1 MVLVKTGYKVGEVM
15 TQRPI
20 VVGSSTDLTSAADVM
35 EKNNVGAVL
44 VTDNNQLLGIL
55 TEQDIVRK
63 LVAKGECPTSL
74 KVKDIMGNE
83 VTTIPPTHDVEEAL
97 MTMSRLKIRHLPVLE
112 ENNLVGL
119 LTLNDVLKLEPQLF
133 ELIAHR
139 IELREE
145 ERKPLS
151 RSYPSEGICNTCGD
165 YTKELLQQDGVM
177 MCPQCLVTHS
187 DEEPEEEED

>member
-20 VVGSSTDLTSAADVM
+20 AVGESTDLASAAEVM

-44 VTDNNQLLGIL
+44 VTDENQLLGIL
-55 TEQDIVRK
+55 TEQDVVRK
-63 LVAKGECPTSL
+63 LVAKGETPTSL
-74 KVKDIMGNE
+74 KVKDVMGSE
-83 VTTIPPTHDVEEAL
+83 VNTVPPAHDIEEAL
-97 MTMSRLKIRHLPVLE
+97 MTMSRLKIRHLPVIE
-112 ENNLVGL
+112 DNNLVGL
-119 LTLNDVLKLEPQLF
+119 LTLNDILKLEPQLF

-151 RSYPSEGICNTCGD
+151 RAYPSEGLCNLCGD
-165 YTKELLQQDGVM
+165 YTKELIPQEGVV
-177 MCPQCLVTHS
+177 MCPQCLTAQS
-187 DEEPEEEED
+187 EEPEEEED

>member
-1 MVLVKTGYKVGEVM
+1 MKTGYKVGEVM